1 MKKLMKDPLNL
12 IIIGVA
18 GQGNVVTSELVC
30 NALVREGYWV
40 TFGQSYPA
48 QQRGGPVV
56 NYIRVSKETQ
66 YSPIIPQGRAD
77 IIVAMEP
84 VEAVRMLAQYGNPDV
99 ITMVNPRP
107 IHAVDIAGTGARY
120 PGLDKLLVDIKELS
134 AKTLVVNATE
144 EAQKL
149 GAPIM
154 ANVILVGALV
164 GSGLLP
170 LERKSLEPVLRQRF
184 PKAFEANMAAFDK
197 GVQLVRQA
205 QEVTATHLG
214 PKYRGMRP

>member
-12 IIIGVA
+12 IVIGVA
-18 GQGNVVTSELVC
+18 GQGNVVTSQLIAD
-30 NALVREGYWV
+30 ALVREGYLV

-56 NYIRVSKETQ
+56 NYIRVSGEIQ
-66 YSPIIPQGRAD
+66 CSPIIPQGRAH

-84 VEAVRMLAQYGNPDV
+84 VEALRMLAQFGNPDV
-99 ITMVNPRP
+99 VTMVNPRP
-107 IHAVDIAGTGARY
+107 IPTIDMAGTKAKY
-120 PGLDKLLVDIKELS
+120 PGLDKLMEDIEELS

-149 GAPIM
+149 GNAIM

-170 LERKSLEPVLRQRF
+170 LDKKSLEPVIKERF
-184 PKAFEANMAAFDK
+184 PKALEANMAAFDK
-197 GVQLVRQA
+197 GMELVQ
-205 QEVTATHLG
+205 
-214 PKYRGMRP
+214 K

>member
-12 IIIGVA
+12 IIIGIA

-30 NALVREGYWV
+30 NALMREGYLV

-48 QQRGGPVV
+48 QQRGGSVI
-56 NYIRVSKETQ
+56 NYIRVSKEIQ
-66 YSPIIPQGRAD
+66 CSPIIPQGRAD

-84 VEAVRMLAQYGNPDV
+84 AEAIRMLAQYGNPEV

-107 IHAVDIAGTGARY
+107 IHAVDIAGTGTKY
-120 PGLDKLLVDIKELS
+120 PGLDKLMLDIKELS
-134 AKTLVVNATE
+134 ARTMVVNATE

-149 GAPIM
+149 GNPIM

-170 LERKSLEPVLRQRF
+170 LEKKSLEPVLQERF
-184 PKAFEANMAAFDK
+184 PRAFEANIVAFDK
-197 GVQLVRQA
+197 GAELVRK
-205 QEVTATHLG
+205 EN
-214 PKYRGMRP
+214 

>member
-12 IIIGVA
+12 IIIGIA

-30 NALVREGYWV
+30 NALMREGYLV

-48 QQRGGPVV
+48 QQRGGSVI
-56 NYIRVSKETQ
+56 NYIRVSKEIQ
-66 YSPIIPQGRAD
+66 CSPIIPQGRAD

-84 VEAVRMLAQYGNPDV
+84 AEAIRMLAQYGNPEV

-107 IHAVDIAGTGARY
+107 IHAVDIAGTGAKY
-120 PGLDKLLVDIKELS
+120 PGLDKLMADIKELS
-134 AKTLVVNATE
+134 ARTMVVNATE

-149 GAPIM
+149 GNPIM

-170 LERKSLEPVLRQRF
+170 LEKKSLEPVLQERF
-184 PKAFEANMAAFDK
+184 PRAFEANIVAFDK
-197 GVQLVRQA
+197 GAELVRK
-205 QEVTATHLG
+205 EN
-214 PKYRGMRP
+214 